1 MMAAVPSAPGL
12 GAGAERGGPM
22 AIAVLGGL
30 TLSTVLSLLVVPSF
44 YLVAD
49 RIKARLG
56 GKKAPPVVSRSA
68 EQASP

>member
-1 MMAAVPSAPGL
+1 
-12 GAGAERGGPM
+12 M